1 MKQCKPMAATKRGLA
16 RIQGDSALVESFIAC
31 VVVLILSLGSSFL
44 LAWFWVLAFA
54 VRTRSGS
61 VSDTLLVCGHQLVD
75 GRPSPDY
82 IARLD
87 RAAALATE
95 HPELRLMLLGGGLPS
110 EAAVGRDWLIAD
122 GRVGAERIALEEDSI
137 DSFENLRHARE
148 LLNPTGSVHLLSS
161 RYHLGRLRVFAGQL
175 GLEVVLHPAEH
186 RWVFSA
192 ANLSASLREAAFL
205 AWFVSGRAWARLAGR
220 RHLLERIR

>member
-1 MKQCKPMAATKRGLA
+1 MATMKRGLA
-16 RIQGDSALVESFIAC
+16 RLQGDKALVESF
-31 VVVLILSLGSSFL
+31 VVSLVVLVLSLGSSFL
-44 LAWFWVLAFA
+44 LAWIWVLVFA
-54 VRTRSGS
+54 VRTRAGV
-61 VSDTLLVCGHQLVD
+61 VSDILLVCGHQLVD

-82 IARLD
+82 VARLD
-87 RAAALATE
+87 RAAALASE
-95 HPELRLMLLGGGLPS
+95 HSALRLMLLGGGQPS

-122 GRVGAERIALEEDSI
+122 GRVAADRIVLEEDSI

-148 LLNPTGSVHLLSS
+148 LLNPTAPVHLLSS

-186 RWVFSA
+186 RWVASA